1 MKKKL
6 ISLLLVLAMV
16 LSVFPV
22 AALAADGDVAPAEA
36 SGVNPDTG
44 REPGPK
50 GNRDVALLVYGES
63 ISDAIMKSGY
73 DIDDFWA
80 ALKSEAQGVLA
91 NEKLPELEVYLVNDQ
106 NQEYR
111 LSPSDGRGASMINSF
126 RLRTGGILA
135 WLDDVFDWL
144 TDFYDWII
152 GDVPTF
158 GQLYKIYRVDDVP
171 EGDYNLEVR
180 RISGD
185 GYRLWQPASGT
196 TRVHVGSDSM
206 NYIGYEQSL
215 GSHEFKI
222 EIDLWLFEF
231 EVEVMSIDFSMPGV
245 FLRSEKPGFSFTS
258 ADLGGNKLPGTEFML
273 INREETEK
281 IVKAALALG
290 RDTFTNAM
298 NLVGT
303 EGFTWEELNAFNYDL
318 LNVDLEGQQ
327 ISINEA
333 QAYKLL
339 ETYWMLVEAAAKQPI
354 QDFMSDE
361 TDIRLP
367 AILKATADSNGIV
380 RFTEDSNC
388 TLTWSIEILFKM
400 AGILNE
406 ELQGLELDPN
416 TFENENLQALTELM
430 LDVMKIVLANGTE
443 VMDEYGHVINTVVND
458 WIYPI
463 MQNDSMMAFAKK
475 LLVKYIGENNL
486 SDRQLSM
493 LDLLPTHALLTK
505 KMPAGHYIMLET
517 GVPKGYA
524 HSPLF
529 YTIDITWN
537 TESPDLRDWCY
548 VNVANLGVIG
558 PYFAEDFYTFLRTNS
573 LSAEADKI
581 LNLITDGKTGTLI
594 QDTLSGKNDITAAAI
609 LYQAS
614 IIYNYMGG
622 SKVYAS
628 EQELVDA
635 LNQHLYAY
643 GRTAQNLLMFGNQ
656 VALKAKN
663 VVSCELTPDWT
674 FYSFTTS
681 PRANIALRLK
691 ALVEGFAAAI
701 DTTGDNAVTGFVK
714 DQAEKVA
721 EAIDTT
727 NHIAEQVEEVKEQVQ
742 EAVSNA
748 VQQAVKTAVKIFANV
763 LFKKWP

>member
-1 MKKKL
+1 MNKKL
-6 ISLLLVLAMV
+6 ISLLLVFVMV
-16 LSVFPV
+16 FSLLPM
-22 AALAADGDVAPAEA
+22 AAFAEGTA
-36 SGVNPDTG
+36 EEPSNVNPNTG
-44 REPGPK
+44 REPGPQ
-50 GNRDVALLVYGES
+50 GNRKVALMVYGES
-63 ISDAIMKSGY
+63 ISDAIMKSNY

-126 RLRTGGILA
+126 RLRSSGLLG
-135 WLDDVFDWL
+135 WLEYVFDWL
-144 TDFYDWII
+144 TDFYDWIL

-158 GQLYKIYRVDDVP
+158 GQLYKIYRVDNVP
-171 EGDYNLEVR
+171 EGDYTLEVR
-180 RISGD
+180 KIDGD
-185 GYRLWQPASGT
+185 GYKLWQPSSGA
-196 TRVHVGSDSM
+196 TRVHVGTDSM

-215 GSHEFKI
+215 GSHEFKV
-222 EIDLWLFEF
+222 EIDLWLIDF
-231 EVEVMSIDFSMPGV
+231 EVEVASIDFAMPGV
-245 FLRSEKPGFSFTS
+245 FLRAEKPGFAFTS

-273 INREETEK
+273 INRDETLK

-303 EGFTWEELNAFNYDL
+303 EGFTWEELNALNYDL

-327 ISINEA
+327 ISINEE

-339 ETYWMLVEAAAKQPI
+339 ETYWMLVEAAAKEPI
-354 QDFMSDE
+354 HDFMSDE

-367 AILKATADSNGIV
+367 AILKATADENGIV

-388 TLTWSIEILFKM
+388 TLTMSIEILFKM

-406 ELQGLELDPN
+406 ELQDVELDPN

-430 LDVMKIVLANGTE
+430 LDVMKIVLENGTQ
-443 VMDEYGHVINTVVND
+443 VMDEYGNIITSVVND

-463 MQNDSMMAFAKK
+463 MQNDNMMVFAKK
-475 LLVKYIGENNL
+475 LLVKYIGEDNL

-505 KMPAGHYIMLET
+505 KMPSGHYIMLES
-517 GVPKGYA
+517 GVPEGYI

-537 TESPDLRDWCY
+537 TESADIRDWCY
-548 VNVANLGVIG
+548 VNVANLGLIG
-558 PYFAEDFYTFLRTNS
+558 PYFAEDYYTFLRTNS
-573 LSAEADKI
+573 LSAEADKV

-594 QDTLSGKNDITAAAI
+594 QDTLSGRTDLTAATIVFTAD
-609 LYQAS
+609 L
-614 IIYNYMGG
+614 IYNSMGG
-622 SKVYAS
+622 SKIYAS
-628 EQELVDA
+628 EQELIDA

-643 GRTAQNLLMFGNQ
+643 GRTSQNLMMFANQ
-656 VALKAKN
+656 VALKAKS

-681 PRANIALRLK
+681 PRTNLALRVK
-691 ALVEGFAAAI
+691 ALVEGFAASI
-701 DTTGDNAVTGFVK
+701 DPGDSAMLAGVK
-714 DQAEKVA
+714 ETAENIA
-721 EAIDTT
+721 EAVDTT
-727 NHIAEQVEEVKEQVQ
+727 NRIVEQTTAIQEQVKETVTEVAKK
-742 EAVSNA
+742 A
-748 VQQAVKTAVKIFANV
+748 VQATVHVIANV
-763 LFKKWP
+763 LFKKWRP

>member
-6 ISLLLVLAMV
+6 ISLLLVLTMV
-16 LSVFPV
+16 LSLFPI
-22 AALAADGDVAPAEA
+22 AALAADGDTPD
-36 SGVNPDTG
+36 VNPDTG
-44 REPGPK
+44 REAGPAGSRK
-50 GNRDVALLVYGES
+50 VALMVYGEA

-111 LSPSDGRGASMINSF
+111 LSPSDGTGASMVNSF
-126 RLRTGGILA
+126 RMRSSGLLG
-135 WLDDVFDWL
+135 WLEYVFDWL
-144 TDFYDWII
+144 TDFYDWIL

-158 GQLYKIYRVDDVP
+158 GQLYKIYRVDNVP
-171 EGDYNLEVR
+171 EGDYTLEVR
-180 RISGD
+180 KIDGD
-185 GYRLWQPASGT
+185 GYKLWQPSSGA
-196 TRVHVGSDSM
+196 TRVHVGTDSM

-215 GSHEFKI
+215 GSHEFKV
-222 EIDLWLFEF
+222 EIDLWLIDF
-231 EVEVMSIDFSMPGV
+231 EVEVASIDFAMPGV
-245 FLRSEKPGFSFTS
+245 FLRAEKPGFAFTS

-273 INREETEK
+273 INRDETLK

-303 EGFTWEELNAFNYDL
+303 EGFTWEELNALNYDL

-327 ISINEA
+327 ISINEE

-339 ETYWMLVEAAAKQPI
+339 ETYWMLVEAAAKEPI
-354 QDFMSDE
+354 HDFMSDE

-367 AILKATADSNGIV
+367 AILKATADENGIV

-388 TLTWSIEILFKM
+388 TLTMSIEILFKM

-406 ELQGLELDPN
+406 ELQDVELDPN

-430 LDVMKIVLANGTE
+430 LDVMKIVLENGTQ
-443 VMDEYGHVINTVVND
+443 VMDEYGNIITSVVND

-463 MQNDSMMAFAKK
+463 MQNDNMMVFAKK
-475 LLVKYIGENNL
+475 LLVKYIGEDNL

-505 KMPAGHYIMLET
+505 KMPSGHYIMLES
-517 GVPKGYA
+517 GVPEGYI

-537 TESPDLRDWCY
+537 TESADIRDWCY
-548 VNVANLGVIG
+548 VNVANLGLIG
-558 PYFAEDFYTFLRTNS
+558 PYFAEGYYTFLRTNS

-594 QDTLSGKNDITAAAI
+594 QDTLSGSTDLTAATIVFTAD
-609 LYQAS
+609 L
-614 IIYNYMGG
+614 IYNSMGG
-622 SKVYAS
+622 SMVYAS
-628 EQELVDA
+628 EQELIDA

-643 GRTAQNLLMFGNQ
+643 GRTSQNLMMFANQ
-656 VALKAKN
+656 VALKAKS

-681 PRANIALRLK
+681 PRTNLALRVK
-691 ALVEGFAAAI
+691 ALVEGFAASI
-701 DTTGDNAVTGFVK
+701 DPGDSAVLAGVK
-714 DQAEKVA
+714 ETAENIA
-721 EAIDTT
+721 EAVDTT
-727 NHIAEQVEEVKEQVQ
+727 NRIVEQTTAIQEQVKETVTEVAKK
-742 EAVSNA
+742 A
-748 VQQAVKTAVKIFANV
+748 VQATVHVIANV
-763 LFKKWP
+763 LFKKWRP

>member
-6 ISLLLVLAMV
+6 ISLLLVLTMV
-16 LSVFPV
+16 LSLFPI
-22 AALAADGDVAPAEA
+22 AALAADGDTSA
-36 SGVNPDTG
+36 VNPDTG
-44 REPGPK
+44 REAGPAGSRK
-50 GNRDVALLVYGES
+50 VALMVYGEA

-111 LSPSDGRGASMINSF
+111 LSPSDGKGASMVNSF
-126 RLRTGGILA
+126 RMRSSGLLG
-135 WLDDVFDWL
+135 WLEYVFDWL
-144 TDFYDWII
+144 TDFYDWIL

-158 GQLYKIYRVDDVP
+158 GQLYKIYRADNVP
-171 EGDYNLEVR
+171 EGDYTLEIR
-180 RISGD
+180 KISGD
-185 GYRLWQPASGT
+185 GYKLWQPSSGA
-196 TRVHVGSDSM
+196 TRVHVGTDSM
-206 NYIGYEQSL
+206 NYIGFEQSL
-215 GSHEFKI
+215 GSHKFTI
-222 EIDLWLFEF
+222 DVDLWLIDF
-231 EVEVMSIDFSMPGV
+231 EVEVASIDFAMPGV
-245 FLRSEKPGFSFTS
+245 FLRAEKPGFSFTS

-273 INREETEK
+273 INRDETVK
-281 IVKAALALG
+281 ILKAALALG
-290 RDTFTNAM
+290 KDTFTNAM
-298 NLVGT
+298 QLVGT

-327 ISINEA
+327 ISINKE

-339 ETYWMLVEAAAKQPI
+339 ETYWMLVEASAKQPI

-367 AILKATADSNGIV
+367 AILKATADANGIV

-406 ELQGLELDPN
+406 ELQDVELDPN

-430 LDVMKIVLANGTE
+430 LDVMKIVLANGTQ
-443 VMDEYGHVINTVVND
+443 VMDEYGNIINDVVND

-463 MQNDSMMAFAKK
+463 MQNDNMMSFAKK
-475 LLVKYIGENNL
+475 LLVKYVGENNL
-486 SDRQLSM
+486 SERQMSM

-505 KMPAGHYIMLET
+505 KMPSGHYIMLET
-517 GVPKGYA
+517 GVPRGYA
-524 HSPLF
+524 HTPLF

-537 TESPDLRDWCY
+537 TESPVVSDWCY
-548 VNVANLGVIG
+548 VNVANLGIIG

-581 LNLITDGKTGTLI
+581 LNLITDGKSGTLI
-594 QDTLSGKNDITAAAI
+594 QDTLSGKNDITAATI
-609 LYQAS
+609 LYHAS

-622 SKVYAS
+622 NKVYAS

-635 LNQHLYAY
+635 LSQHLYAY

-656 VALKAKN
+656 VALKAKS
-663 VVSCELTPDWT
+663 VVSCEITPDWT
-674 FYSFTTS
+674 FYTYTTS
-681 PRANIALRLK
+681 PRANIALRIK
-691 ALVEGFAAAI
+691 ALVEGFAAAV
-701 DTTGDNAVTGFVK
+701 DTTGDNAITGFVK
-714 DQAEKVA
+714 DQAEKLA
-721 EAIDTT
+721 DATDTT
-727 NHIAEQVEEVKEQVQ
+727 NYIVDQVEELKDQLQ
-742 EAVSNA
+742 EAVSTA
-748 VQQAVKTAVKIFANV
+748 IQKAAKTTVRIIANV

>member
-6 ISLLLVLAMV
+6 ISLLLVLALV
-16 LSVFPV
+16 LSAFPAVVF
-22 AALAADGDVAPAEA
+22 AADEE
-36 SGVNPDTG
+36 SNVNPATG
-44 REPGPK
+44 REPGPA
-50 GNRDVALLVYGES
+50 GNQKVALMVYGET

-80 ALKSEAQGVLA
+80 ALKSEAQGILA

-111 LSPSDGRGASMINSF
+111 LSPSDGTGASMVNSF
-126 RLRTGGILA
+126 RLRSSGLLG
-135 WLDDVFDWL
+135 WLEYVFDWL
-144 TDFYDWII
+144 TDFYDWIL

-158 GQLYKIYRVDDVP
+158 GQLYKIYRVDNVP
-171 EGDYNLEVR
+171 SGDYTLEVR
-180 RISGD
+180 KISGD
-185 GYRLWQPASGT
+185 GYKLWQPSSGS
-196 TRVHVGSDSM
+196 TRVHVGTDSM
-206 NYIGYEQSL
+206 NYIGFEQSL
-215 GSHEFKI
+215 GSHEFKV
-222 EIDLWLFEF
+222 EVDLWLIDF
-231 EVEVMSIDFSMPGV
+231 EVEVASIDFAMPGV

-258 ADLGGNKLPGTEFML
+258 ADLAGNVLPGTEFML
-273 INREETEK
+273 INREETLK

-290 RDTFTNAM
+290 KDTFTNAM

-303 EGFTWEELNAFNYDL
+303 EGFTWDELNALNYDL
-318 LNVDLEGQQ
+318 VNVDLEGQQ
-327 ISINEA
+327 ISINQE

-339 ETYWMLVEAAAKQPI
+339 ETYWMLIEASAKQPI

-361 TDIRLP
+361 TNIRLP
-367 AILKATADSNGIV
+367 AILKATADGNGIV

-400 AGILNE
+400 AGIVNE
-406 ELQGLELDPN
+406 ELQGFELDPD
-416 TFENENLQALTELM
+416 TFENENLQALSELI
-430 LDVMKIVLANGTE
+430 LDVMKIVMENGTK
-443 VMDEYGHVINTVVND
+443 VFDEYGNIITGVVND

-463 MQNDSMMAFAKK
+463 LQNDSMMAFAKN
-475 LLVKYIGENNL
+475 LLVKYVGKDNL
-486 SDRQLSM
+486 SERQMSM

-529 YTIDITWN
+529 YTITIDWN
-537 TESPDLRDWCY
+537 TEAENMRDWCY
-548 VNVANLGVIG
+548 VNVANLGVIT
-558 PYFAEDFYTFLRTNS
+558 PYFAEDYYTFLRTNS
-573 LSAEADKI
+573 LTAEADKI

-594 QDTLSGKNDITAAAI
+594 QDTLNGRNDITATTI

-622 SKVYAS
+622 NKVYAS

-656 VALKAKN
+656 VAQKAKN
-663 VVSCELTPDWT
+663 VVTCEITPDWT
-674 FYSFTTS
+674 FYTATTS
-681 PRANIALRLK
+681 PRANIALRVK
-691 ALVEGFAAAI
+691 ALVEGFAAAV
-701 DTTGDNAVTGFVK
+701 DTTGGNAVTEFIK
-714 DQAEKVA
+714 ESAEKVA

-727 NHIAEQVEEVKEQVQ
+727 NYIAEQVEAVKEQVQ
-742 EAVSNA
+742 DAVSTVAQKAIKAA
-748 VQQAVKTAVKIFANV
+748 VRIIGNII
-763 LFKKWP
+763 FKKWP

>member
-6 ISLLLVLAMV
+6 ISLLLVLTMV
-16 LSVFPV
+16 LSLFPI
-22 AALAADGDVAPAEA
+22 AALAADGDTSA
-36 SGVNPDTG
+36 VNPDTG
-44 REPGPK
+44 REAGPAGSRK
-50 GNRDVALLVYGES
+50 VALMVYGEA

-111 LSPSDGRGASMINSF
+111 LSPSDGKGASMVNSF
-126 RLRTGGILA
+126 RMRSSGLLG
-135 WLDDVFDWL
+135 WLEYVFDWL
-144 TDFYDWII
+144 TDFYDWIL

-158 GQLYKIYRVDDVP
+158 GQLYKIYRADNVP
-171 EGDYNLEVR
+171 EGDYTLEIR
-180 RISGD
+180 KISGD
-185 GYRLWQPASGT
+185 GYKLWQPGSGA
-196 TRVHVGSDSM
+196 TRVHVGTDSM
-206 NYIGYEQSL
+206 NYIGFEQSL
-215 GSHEFKI
+215 GSHKFTI
-222 EIDLWLFEF
+222 DVDLWLIDF
-231 EVEVMSIDFSMPGV
+231 EVEVASIDFAMPGV
-245 FLRSEKPGFSFTS
+245 FLRAEKPGFSFTS

-273 INREETEK
+273 INRDETVK
-281 IVKAALALG
+281 ILKAALALG
-290 RDTFTNAM
+290 KDTFTNAM
-298 NLVGT
+298 QLVGT

-327 ISINEA
+327 ISINKE

-339 ETYWMLVEAAAKQPI
+339 ETYWMLVEASAKQPI

-367 AILKATADSNGIV
+367 AILKATADANGIV

-406 ELQGLELDPN
+406 ELQDVELDPN

-430 LDVMKIVLANGTE
+430 LDVMKIVLANGTQ
-443 VMDEYGHVINTVVND
+443 VMDEYGNIINDVVND

-463 MQNDSMMAFAKK
+463 MQNDNMMSFAKK
-475 LLVKYIGENNL
+475 LLVKYVGENNL
-486 SDRQLSM
+486 SERQMSM

-505 KMPAGHYIMLET
+505 KMPSGHYIMLET
-517 GVPKGYA
+517 GVPRGYA
-524 HSPLF
+524 HTPLF

-537 TESPDLRDWCY
+537 TESPVVSDWCY
-548 VNVANLGVIG
+548 VNVANLGIIG

-581 LNLITDGKTGTLI
+581 LNLITDGKSGTLI
-594 QDTLSGKNDITAAAI
+594 QDTLSGKNDITAATI
-609 LYQAS
+609 LYHAS

-622 SKVYAS
+622 NKVYAS

-635 LNQHLYAY
+635 LSQHLYAY

-656 VALKAKN
+656 VALKAKS
-663 VVSCELTPDWT
+663 VVSCEITPDWT
-674 FYSFTTS
+674 FYTYTTS
-681 PRANIALRLK
+681 PRANIALRIK

-701 DTTGDNAVTGFVK
+701 DTTGDNAITGFVK
-714 DQAEKVA
+714 DQAEKIA
-721 EAIDTT
+721 DATDTT
-727 NHIAEQVEEVKEQVQ
+727 NYIVDQVEELKDQLQ
-742 EAVSNA
+742 EAVSTA
-748 VQQAVKTAVKIFANV
+748 IQKAAKTTVRIIANV

>member
-1 MKKKL
+1 MNKKL
-6 ISLLLVLAMV
+6 ISLLLVFVMV
-16 LSVFPV
+16 FSLLPM
-22 AALAADGDVAPAEA
+22 AAFAEGTA
-36 SGVNPDTG
+36 EEPSNVNPNTG
-44 REPGPK
+44 REPGPQ
-50 GNRDVALLVYGES
+50 GNRKVALMVYGES
-63 ISDAIMKSGY
+63 ISDAIMKSNY

-126 RLRTGGILA
+126 RLRSSGLLG
-135 WLDDVFDWL
+135 WLEYVFDWL
-144 TDFYDWII
+144 TDFYDWIL

-158 GQLYKIYRVDDVP
+158 GQLYKIYRVDNVP
-171 EGDYNLEVR
+171 EGDYTLEVR
-180 RISGD
+180 KIDGD
-185 GYRLWQPASGT
+185 GYKLWQPSSGT
-196 TRVHVGSDSM
+196 TRVHVGTDSM

-215 GSHEFKI
+215 GSHEFKV
-222 EIDLWLFEF
+222 EIDLWLIDF
-231 EVEVMSIDFSMPGV
+231 EVEVASIDFAMPGV
-245 FLRSEKPGFSFTS
+245 FLRAEKPGFAFTS

-273 INREETEK
+273 INRDETLK

-303 EGFTWEELNAFNYDL
+303 EGFTWEELNALNYDL

-327 ISINEA
+327 ISINEE

-339 ETYWMLVEAAAKQPI
+339 ETYWMLVEAAAKEPI
-354 QDFMSDE
+354 HDFMSDE

-367 AILKATADSNGIV
+367 AILKATADENGIV

-388 TLTWSIEILFKM
+388 TLTMSIEILFKM

-406 ELQGLELDPN
+406 ELQDVELDPN

-430 LDVMKIVLANGTE
+430 LDVMKIVLENGTQ
-443 VMDEYGHVINTVVND
+443 VMDEYGNIINSVVND

-463 MQNDSMMAFAKK
+463 MQNDNMMVFAKK
-475 LLVKYIGENNL
+475 LLVKYIGEDNL

-505 KMPAGHYIMLET
+505 KMPSGHYIMLES
-517 GVPKGYA
+517 GVPEGYI

-537 TESPDLRDWCY
+537 TESADIRDWCY
-548 VNVANLGVIG
+548 VNVANLGLIG
-558 PYFAEDFYTFLRTNS
+558 PYFAEDYYTFLRTNS
-573 LSAEADKI
+573 LSAEADKV

-594 QDTLSGKNDITAAAI
+594 QDTLSGRTDLTAATIVFTAD
-609 LYQAS
+609 L
-614 IIYNYMGG
+614 IYNSMGG
-622 SKVYAS
+622 SKIYAS
-628 EQELVDA
+628 EQELIDA

-643 GRTAQNLLMFGNQ
+643 GRTSQNLLMFANQ
-656 VALKAKN
+656 VALKAKS

-681 PRANIALRLK
+681 PRTNLALRVK
-691 ALVEGFAAAI
+691 ALVEGFAASI
-701 DTTGDNAVTGFVK
+701 DPGDSAVLAGVK
-714 DQAEKVA
+714 ETAENIA
-721 EAIDTT
+721 EAVDTT
-727 NHIAEQVEEVKEQVQ
+727 NRIVEQTTAIQEQVKETVTEVAKK
-742 EAVSNA
+742 A
-748 VQQAVKTAVKIFANV
+748 VQATVHVIANV
-763 LFKKWP
+763 LFKKWRP

>member
-1 MKKKL
+1 MNKKL
-6 ISLLLVLAMV
+6 ISLLLVFVMV
-16 LSVFPV
+16 FSLLPM
-22 AALAADGDVAPAEA
+22 AAFAEGTA
-36 SGVNPDTG
+36 EEPSNVNPNTG
-44 REPGPK
+44 REPGPQ
-50 GNRDVALLVYGES
+50 GNRKVALMVYGES
-63 ISDAIMKSGY
+63 ISDAIMKSNY

-126 RLRTGGILA
+126 RLRSSGLLG
-135 WLDDVFDWL
+135 WLEYVFDWL
-144 TDFYDWII
+144 TDFYDWIL

-158 GQLYKIYRVDDVP
+158 GQLYKIYRVDNVP
-171 EGDYNLEVR
+171 EGDYTLEVR
-180 RISGD
+180 KIDGD
-185 GYRLWQPASGT
+185 GYKLWQPSSGA
-196 TRVHVGSDSM
+196 TRVHVGTDSM

-215 GSHEFKI
+215 GSHEFKV
-222 EIDLWLFEF
+222 EIDLWLIDF
-231 EVEVMSIDFSMPGV
+231 EVEVASIDFAMPGV
-245 FLRSEKPGFSFTS
+245 FLRAEKPGFAFTS

-273 INREETEK
+273 INRDETLK

-303 EGFTWEELNAFNYDL
+303 EGFTWEELNALNYDL

-327 ISINEA
+327 ISINEE

-339 ETYWMLVEAAAKQPI
+339 ETYWMLVEAAAKEPI
-354 QDFMSDE
+354 HDFMSDE

-367 AILKATADSNGIV
+367 AILKATADENGIV

-388 TLTWSIEILFKM
+388 TLTMSIEILFKM

-406 ELQGLELDPN
+406 ELQDVELDPN

-430 LDVMKIVLANGTE
+430 LDVMKIVLENGTQ
-443 VMDEYGHVINTVVND
+443 VMDEYGNIITSVVND

-463 MQNDSMMAFAKK
+463 MQNDNMMVFAKK
-475 LLVKYIGENNL
+475 LLVKYIGEDNL

-505 KMPAGHYIMLET
+505 KMPSGHYIMLES
-517 GVPKGYA
+517 GVPEGYI

-537 TESPDLRDWCY
+537 TESADIRDWCY
-548 VNVANLGVIG
+548 VNVANLGLIG
-558 PYFAEDFYTFLRTNS
+558 PYFAEGYYTFLRTNS

-594 QDTLSGKNDITAAAI
+594 QDTLSGRTDLTAATIVFTAD
-609 LYQAS
+609 L
-614 IIYNYMGG
+614 IYNSMGG
-622 SKVYAS
+622 SKIYAS
-628 EQELVDA
+628 EQELIDA

-643 GRTAQNLLMFGNQ
+643 GRTSQNLLMFANQ
-656 VALKAKN
+656 VALKAKS

-681 PRANIALRLK
+681 PRTNLALRVK
-691 ALVEGFAAAI
+691 ALVEGFAASI
-701 DTTGDNAVTGFVK
+701 DPGDSAMLAGVK
-714 DQAEKVA
+714 ETAENIA
-721 EAIDTT
+721 EAVDTT
-727 NHIAEQVEEVKEQVQ
+727 NRIVEQTTAIQEQVKETVTEVAKK
-742 EAVSNA
+742 A
-748 VQQAVKTAVKIFANV
+748 VQATVHVIANV
-763 LFKKWP
+763 LFKKWRP